1 MRRCPDGEGLALG
14 LGECY
19 RETMLS
25 PQEDAYGQ
33 SIYKHFR
40 GGRAAE
46 VVERDDGYVQS
57 SIALPAAYFDGFKNW
72 PSHQRQAIRFVRGRV
87 LDIGCGAGR
96 VGLHLQSRGHD
107 VVSVD
112 WSPLAIK
119 VCRLR
124 GVKNAKV
131 LRVTQI
137 TSRLGQ
143 FDTLVMFG
151 TNFGL
156 FANPR
161 RARWLLKRFH
171 AMTSPQARIIAE
183 TLHPYDRKIGP
194 TRRKIF
200 SKYLRF
206 NRQRGRM
213 PGQLRLRVRCGFA
226 CTPWFDY
233 LIVSPSEMR
242 SIVSGTGWRVTQ
254 LLDSEDPGWV
264 GIYVAVIEK
273 DK

>member
-1 MRRCPDGEGLALG
+1 
-14 LGECY
+14 
-19 RETMLS
+19 MLS

-33 SIYKHFR
+33 CMYKHFR
-40 GGRAAE
+40 GGHPAE
-46 VVERDDGYVQS
+46 VVERDDGHVQS
-57 SIALPAAYFDGFKNW
+57 NGKITATYFAEFKDW
-72 PSHQRQAIRFVRGRV
+72 PTHQRQAIRFVRGRV

-112 WSPLAIK
+112 SSPLAVK

-131 LRVTQI
+131 LSVTQI

-161 RARWLLKRFH
+161 RAGWLLKRFH
-171 AMTSPQARIIAE
+171 TMTSPQARIIAE
-183 TLHPYDRKIGP
+183 TLNPYERATPPGHRKYC
-194 TRRKIF
+194 R
-200 SKYLRF
+200 L

-213 PGQLRLRVRCGFA
+213 PGQLRVRVRYGFA
-226 CTPWFDY
+226 CTPWFDH
-233 LIVSPSEMR
+233 LIVSQREMR
-242 SIVSGTGWRVTQ
+242 SIVRGTGWRVTQ
-254 LLDSEDPGWV
+254 ILNSKDPGYK
-264 GIYVAVIEK
+264 GIYVAIIEK
-273 DK
+273 EK

>member
-1 MRRCPDGEGLALG
+1 
-14 LGECY
+14 
-19 RETMLS
+19 MLS

-33 SIYKHFR
+33 CMYQHFR
-40 GGRAAE
+40 GDHPAE
-46 VVERDDGYVQS
+46 VLERDDGWVQS
-57 SIALPAAYFDGFKNW
+57 NVWITDTYFAKFKDW
-72 PSHQRQAIRFVRGRV
+72 LADERQAMRFVRGRV

-96 VGLHLQSRGHD
+96 VALHLQSRSHD

-112 WSPLAIK
+112 SSPLAIK

-124 GVKNAKV
+124 GVKNAKI
-131 LRVTQI
+131 LSITQL
-137 TSRLGQ
+137 TRKLGE

-151 TNFGL
+151 TFGL

-233 LIVSPSEMR
+233 LIVSPSEMQ